1 MSSENTGRR
10 CKSCNKLLLGEKLPF
25 CPRCMLEGRNK
36 AVQIGGII
44 GGLGTAIA
52 SGLAMINNSD
62 HTTDESSDDETV

>member
-1 MSSENTGRR
+1 
-10 CKSCNKLLLGEKLPF
+10 
-25 CPRCMLEGRNK
+25 MLEGRNK

-62 HTTDESSDDETV
+62 HTMDESSDDETV

>member
-1 MSSENTGRR
+1 MSSENTERR
-10 CKSCNKLLLGEKLPF
+10 CKSCNKLLLDEKLPF

-44 GGLGTAIA
+44 GGLGTTIA

-62 HTTDESSDDETV
+62 HTMDESSDDETG